1 MVCGMPPN
9 RRVFVFLFTESLW
22 RTISNVTGIES
33 ERDEQVSLNTG
44 RMNIKWKKTTPLS
57 KRCFLK
63 EGWEGEGRDGI
74 KVYVI
79 PQTLICRSEC
89 CDPKRWEKY
98 YNCTSLWFPRT
109 NEEEEDSFTKNACL
123 VFTLG
128 LTFSYVHT

>member
-44 RMNIKWKKTTPLS
+44 LKRMNIKWKKTTPLS

-98 YNCTSLWFPRT
+98 YIVHPYGSHVQMKKKKTVLQRMHAWF
-109 NEEEEDSFTKNACL
+109 L
-123 VFTLG
+123 
-128 LTFSYVHT
+128 H